1 MVPRTDRSEYH
12 FHWPSL
18 FFFSFFFLCTS
29 SLVNQSLQFKY
40 PFQFFKKLIP
50 SQKNPRISVF
60 LRFTT
65 ETQINRPVRR
75 YETVRFN
82 WYRQCCIPCYVRPE
96 NCLKMF
102 ESSCLTAQEV
112 NLQKRRFFWLI
123 KASGDASPFI
133 SLVWKTKKITPVLQ
147 EFIAWSASGK
157 KAQNHLRE
165 GGARSNWSLY
175 FILLGVIQKDGHW
188 SIGLIRDDQIQG
200 LGVFLSHSN
209 QVKTNNR
216 SNILDRFHFYTKKA
230 HVLCWRQK
238 PSFIGETNQV
248 VNRPSQRRHTSD
260 WYCIDIFLRLLWKY
274 LSQDL

>member
-1 MVPRTDRSEYH
+1 MFYCLYH
-12 FHWPSL
+12 VTL
-18 FFFSFFFLCTS
+18 
-29 SLVNQSLQFKY
+29 Y
-40 PFQFFKKLIP
+40 PK
-50 SQKNPRISVF
+50 
-60 LRFTT
+60 
-65 ETQINRPVRR
+65 
-75 YETVRFN
+75 TVRKCSKVVV
-82 WYRQCCIPCYVRPE
+82 WQHRTLTYRGGG
-96 NCLKMF
+96 
-102 ESSCLTAQEV
+102 
-112 NLQKRRFFWLI
+112 FWLI
-123 KASGDASPFI
+123 KASGKSP
-133 SLVWKTKKITPVLQ
+133 SLFYSPWKTKKISSVLQ

-165 GGARSNWSLY
+165 GGGPRSNWSLY

-260 WYCIDIFLRLLWKY
+260 WFYIANFFLRLLWKY

>member
-1 MVPRTDRSEYH
+1 METRAPLYFTCLENEKNYPCSAGIY
-12 FHWPSL
+12 SL
-18 FFFSFFFLCTS
+18 IC
-29 SLVNQSLQFKY
+29 
-40 PFQFFKKLIP
+40 
-50 SQKNPRISVF
+50 
-60 LRFTT
+60 
-65 ETQINRPVRR
+65 
-75 YETVRFN
+75 
-82 WYRQCCIPCYVRPE
+82 
-96 NCLKMF
+96 
-102 ESSCLTAQEV
+102 
-112 NLQKRRFFWLI
+112 
-123 KASGDASPFI
+123 
-133 SLVWKTKKITPVLQ
+133 
-147 EFIAWSASGK
+147 
-157 KAQNHLRE
+157 LRE
-165 GGARSNWSLY
+165 EGTESLAGGGGGARSNWSLY